1 MYDIFTYIWLIF
13 MVNVGKYT
21 VPYMDPLGIYID
33 SVNTDQLLTSAAS
46 PLRCLQES
54 LWQPETP
61 RHLHERLRVAPQ
73 RLRKAYMDEE
83 LEHKDPS

>member
-1 MYDIFTYIWLIF
+1 
-13 MVNVGKYT
+13 
-21 VPYMDPLGIYID
+21 MDPLGIYIYMYTIHID
-33 SVNTDQLLTSAAS
+33 SVNTDQLLTSAAAS

-83 LEHKDPS
+83 LIHKDPS